1 MKPETQKKNRKRKET
16 VDPSRVRDWVRR
28 QDRRLWLDPATQ
40 NQKIKS
46 NQIKNSKTM
55 GKKRNNCR
63 ISEMWL
69 RELADAILMM
79 MMQRLRGLLTGNKEL
94 FST

>member
-46 NQIKNSKTM
+46 NQIKNSKTL
-55 GKKRNNCR
+55 GKKKET
-63 ISEMWL
+63 IV
-69 RELADAILMM
+69 ELAKC
-79 MMQRLRGLLTGNKEL
+79 G
-94 FST
+94 FVS